1 MRKTVY
7 LNYIIGYFII
17 CIATS
22 LFVYCCVAPNLNK
35 HELDIHAT
43 DLYKQASALSNSYSS
58 SHYDIES
65 NEYNYTKD
73 LKQLAYSS
81 DTIIWITN
89 NEGKILYS
97 SNPEYKSKDIKN
109 FSSYFDNR
117 SYVTGNVNNL
127 FEQDYISVIAPIV
140 NTYKTHGYIVIS
152 HDLET
157 ITNKVN
163 HTVSYVY
170 VSSFLVICTSLILIL
185 IFYIRVHRP
194 VNKISEA
201 VKEYSKGNLDYD
213 GPNIKSKDD
222 FGELADYLNV
232 LCDELKNLDER
243 QKKFIANVSH
253 DFRSP
258 LTSIK
263 GYLEA
268 MLDGTIPP
276 ELSEKYINIVLTET
290 ERLTKLTSSL
300 LTLNEWDVNGAS
312 LDIQEFDCVSMIRY
326 TLQSFEGQC
335 IKKKI
340 SFDVTFGAKTYSV
353 LADQS
358 KIQQVVYNLIDNAI
372 KFSNPNSKI
381 FVTVTDINEKV
392 FVSIKDTGIGIP
404 KESIK
409 KIWDRF
415 YKSDLSRG
423 KDKAGTG
430 LGLSIVKEIIT
441 SHNENI
447 NVVSTE
453 GVGTEFTFSLTKTK
467 KSLLI

>member
-7 LNYIIGYFII
+7 LNFIIGYFII

-22 LFVYCCVAPNLNK
+22 LFIYYCVAPNLNK
-35 HELDIHAT
+35 HELDNLST

-65 NEYNYTKD
+65 KEYDYTKD

-81 DTIIWITN
+81 DTVIWITSG
-89 NEGKILYS
+89 EGKILYS
-97 SNPEYKSKDIKN
+97 SKPEYKSKDIEN
-109 FSSYFDNR
+109 FSSYFDNK
-117 SYVTGNVNNL
+117 SYVTGNANNL
-127 FEQDYISVIAPIV
+127 LEQEYISVIAPIV
-140 NTYKTHGYIVIS
+140 NTYKTYGYIVVN
-152 HDLET
+152 HNLEAT
-157 ITNKVN
+157 TNKVN

-170 VSSFLVICTSLILIL
+170 TSSFLVIFISLILLL

-194 VNKISEA
+194 INKISDA
-201 VKEYSKGNLDYD
+201 VKAYSKGNLDYE
-213 GPNIKSKDD
+213 GLNIKSRDD
-222 FGELADYLNV
+222 LGELANYLKV

-312 LDIQEFDCVSMIRY
+312 LDIQEFDCVNMIRR

-335 IKKKI
+335 SKKKI
-340 SFDVTFGAKTYSV
+340 SFDVTFGSKTYPV

-381 FVTVTDINEKV
+381 FVTVIDKNEKI
-392 FVSIKDTGIGIP
+392 FVSVKDTGIGIP
-404 KESIK
+404 KDSIK

-467 KSLLI
+467 KSLLS